1 MKMRKLFAGLL
12 ATSIVAAG
20 TSAFAAVENDAGYN
34 KTAGTY
40 SIVSD
45 LAAYGSD
52 QMTILIIPEAAYL
65 AETINDADILYID
78 QAAADTAN
86 IFKSVGILGGTT
98 LADGNYYVKI
108 GGENIAEDGIIV
120 EKFNITTKDDV
131 VEITRLYGDV
141 DASEEVDIDDAME
154 ILYYY
159 NFMESV
165 FDDGAEWRLT
175 AGDVDGSTEVDID
188 DAMEILYYYNF
199 MESVFDTMDEFEFTY
214 VEE

>member
-1 MKMRKLFAGLL
+1 MKMKKLFAGLV
-12 ATSIVAAG
+12 ATSMVAAMG
-20 TSAFAAVENDAGYN
+20 TSFAAPVANDAGYN
-34 KTAGTY
+34 KEAGTY

-65 AETINDADILYID
+65 AGSINDADILYID

-108 GGENIAEDGIIV
+108 GGENIAADGIIV
-120 EKFNITTKDDV
+120 EKFNITTTPEGGQ
-131 VEITRLYGDV
+131 EITRLYGDV
-141 DASEEVDIDDAME
+141 DGSDEVDLDDAME
-154 ILYYY
+154 IM
-159 NFMESV
+159 F
-165 FDDGAEWRLT
+165 
-175 AGDVDGSTEVDID
+175 
-188 DAMEILYYYNF
+188 YYNF
-199 MESVFDTMDEFEFTY
+199 MESVFDTMEETEFTY